1 MFKIYDEN
9 DVKTFSTDKNAE
21 KTDEIKV
28 KQFCWPTV
36 GVQTDL
42 SLVVF
47 ILECTTQSKV
57 GVPCTMPHVSISP
70 CIPTLPHAV
79 RFF

>member
-1 MFKIYDEN
+1 MKLKWNSF
-9 DVKTFSTDKNAE
+9 VGL
-21 KTDEIKV
+21 
-28 KQFCWPTV
+28 

-47 ILECTTQSKV
+47 ILEYTTQSKV
-57 GVPCTMPHVSISP
+57 GVPCTMVHVSISP